1 VGTRALGC
9 LARIPAIAEDG
20 AMPRLLLTSLAVAV
34 AALVLPAT
42 ASAADTLV
50 APDAAATQITALD
63 GTIVWV
69 SGAFGHQT
77 LMQRSPDG
85 TIAAVK
91 GAPESRS
98 YRSIDLG
105 HDSDGKLRLTYLRC
119 DTSASCK
126 SLWNDLDGRR
136 ATFRNLTPPK
146 CTIST
151 AVSQWRTRLAYGLQ
165 CTGSAAN
172 RKLTGLYTKNGSH
185 HAVRLPR
192 PKDAVKFGVSSIASV
207 DLRGTRVAAV
217 AADIFTYSF
226 SETVAGKDIR
236 SFLAGASEGESDEH
250 VPGLAIQSASTH
262 WTLTDATHTG
272 DPNEAVIFRQ
282 TGDCLQRERLV
293 SAPDAED
300 FAAIDLAVDGQTL
313 YLVKPGSGIVTHT
326 FTPDPTLTC
335 P

>member
-1 VGTRALGC
+1 MT
-9 LARIPAIAEDG
+9 
-20 AMPRLLLTSLAVAV
+20 RLLLTSLVVAAAAAAVA
-34 AALVLPAT
+34 LPAS

-50 APDAAATQITALD
+50 VPDVAAQQITALD

-69 SGAFGHQT
+69 SGTFGHQK
-77 LMQRSPDG
+77 LMQRTPDG

-91 GAPESRS
+91 GAPQSRS

-105 HDSDGKLRLTYLRC
+105 RDSDGKLRLTYLRC
-119 DTSASCK
+119 DTRSSCT

-136 ATFRNLTPPK
+136 ATFRNLTPPN

-151 AVSQWRTRLAYGLQ
+151 AVSQWRTRVAYGLQ

-172 RKLTGLYTKNGSH
+172 RKLTGLYVKNGSR

-192 PKDAVKFGVSSIASV
+192 PKDAVRFGVTFIASV

-217 AADIFTYSF
+217 ASDIFTYSF

-250 VPGLAIQSASTH
+250 VPGLTTASASTH

-272 DPNEAVIFRQ
+272 DPNEAIIFRQ
-282 TGDCLQRERLV
+282 AGDCLQRERLV
-293 SAPDAED
+293 SAPGAEA
-300 FAAIDLAVDGQTL
+300 FEAVDLAVDGQTV
-313 YLVKPGSGIVTHT
+313 YLIKPGSGIVTHT
-326 FTPDPTLTC
+326 FTADPTLTC